1 MDKIKISQMTME
13 DLEGVYEIDKEA
25 FPIPWR
31 RSSFE
36 EELKNVLATY
46 LVAKIDENIVGYLG
60 MWFIMDECH
69 ITNIAV
75 SSNYRRMGIAKKLIN
90 EMFKLCKNHLTSYI
104 LLEVRAN
111 NIPAQKLYE
120 SFGFKIDG
128 IRKNYYKNPDNTH
141 EDAILM
147 TKEF

>member
-36 EELKNVLATY
+36 EELKNILATY

-75 SSNYRRMGIAKKLIN
+75 SSNYRRMGIAK
-90 EMFKLCKNHLTSYI
+90 
-104 LLEVRAN
+104 
-111 NIPAQKLYE
+111 
-120 SFGFKIDG
+120 
-128 IRKNYYKNPDNTH
+128 
-141 EDAILM
+141 
-147 TKEF
+147 

>member
-90 EMFKLCKNHLTSYI
+90 ELTLSYNKI
-104 LLEVRAN
+104 RQQRITQEITEIISGSGDSLE
-111 NIPAQKLYE
+111 L
-120 SFGFKIDG
+120 F
-128 IRKNYYKNPDNTH
+128 
-141 EDAILM
+141 
-147 TKEF
+147 

>member
-36 EELKNVLATY
+36 EELKNILATY

-75 SSNYRRMGIAKKLIN
+75 SSDYRRMGIAKKLIN
-90 EMFKLCKNHLTSYI
+90 EMFKLCKDHLTSYI

-111 NIPAQKLYE
+111 NIPAQNCMKVSDL
-120 SFGFKIDG
+120 K
-128 IRKNYYKNPDNTH
+128 
-141 EDAILM
+141 
-147 TKEF
+147 